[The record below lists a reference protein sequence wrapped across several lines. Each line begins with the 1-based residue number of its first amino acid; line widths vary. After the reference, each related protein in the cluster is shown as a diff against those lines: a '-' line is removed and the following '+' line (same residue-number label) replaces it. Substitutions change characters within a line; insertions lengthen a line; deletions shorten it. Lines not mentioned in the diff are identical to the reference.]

1 MDHLNVTS
9 SYMCSFL
16 SITSN
21 YFLHHI
27 HPFWV
32 HGIYRAMNGAHILAS
47 IERGLQTFFYRMSLH
62 CIWTRKGSLIFVM
75 INTCRCIYTSSRWN
89 YLGCICILPLCTS
102 LFIVWNEPLQAF
114 VVMVS
119 LYCQMTN
126 PILLSP
132 SLSILMFLY
141 DNMKWLVLYVHIT
154 S

>member
-62 CIWTRKGSLIFVM
+62 CIWTRKGSLNFVM

-89 YLGCICILPLCTS
+89 YLGCICIKGLGSYPCALICSLYGMNHFKHLLWWFHCIVKWQTQSSFLPLY
-102 LFIVWNEPLQAF
+102 
-114 VVMVS
+114 
-119 LYCQMTN
+119 LY
-126 PILLSP
+126 
-132 SLSILMFLY
+132 
-141 DNMKWLVLYVHIT
+141 
-154 S
+154 